1 MFYAKM
7 AAVFFTI
14 ILLIH
19 FKWPLWGAVL
29 IASLETA
36 LFYGISM
43 PDLLTMAG
51 TTLVSRSCLE
61 LLFITYGLILLQN
74 LMERQQMLLKA
85 KDSIAS
91 LCSSEALSAAVA
103 PAMVGLLPAPGSVLI
118 AGSMVR
124 DSCEGKLD
132 PDHMAFITTYFR
144 HIPEALLPVYTNVIL
159 MCAVSRVPEWKFLL
173 FMLPYTL
180 FNAVIPY
187 WIYLR
192 PAASKMEIRESAEGP
207 LALLGHLAQNMWPVF
222 LIIFLILAVR
232 IPTALAVLAVILL
245 LFIASRSFKDAPEL
259 LKKSLD
265 WHMLLMVAT
274 ILIFTEIL
282 GHTEAPAQLLAGLEA
297 LPIPA
302 FLVYGLIMLS
312 GSILSNFT
320 AMIPV
325 VFPAALAAGS
335 GSLSMTILLASAGH
349 LASQLCPTH
358 ICLTLCA
365 DQFRTTINR
374 IFLLTIPVTAIMFV
388 LSCGIYVVMRG
399 MGL

>member
-1 MFYAKM
+1 MFYLKM
-7 AAVFFTI
+7 ASIFFTI

-19 FKWPLWGAVL
+19 LKWPLWGAVL

-36 LFYGISM
+36 LFYGISI
-43 PDLLTMAG
+43 PKLLIAAG
-51 TTLVSRSCLE
+51 STLISRSCLE
-61 LLFITYGLILLQN
+61 LLLITYGLILLQN
-74 LMERQQMLLKA
+74 LMEHRQMLLKA
-85 KDSIAS
+85 KDSIAG
-91 LCSSEALSAAVA
+91 LCSSDTLSAAVA
-103 PAMVGLLPAPGSVLI
+103 PIMVGLLPAPGSVLI

-124 DSCEGKLD
+124 QSCEGKL
-132 PDHMAFITTYFR
+132 PDDRMAFVTTYFR

-159 MCAVSRVPEWKFLL
+159 MCAVSGVPEWKFLL

-180 FNAVIPY
+180 LNALIPY
-187 WIYLR
+187 WIYLH
-192 PAASKMEIRESAEGP
+192 PAASSMGKSQTAEGP
-207 LALLGHLAQNMWPVF
+207 LTLLKHLLQNMWPVF
-222 LIIFLILAVR
+222 LIILLILAVR
-232 IPTALAVLAVILL
+232 IPTVLAVLAVV
-245 LFIASRSFKDAPEL
+245 LFLFFTSHSFRAAGNL

-265 WHMLLMVAT
+265 IHMLLMVAT

-282 GHTEAPAQLLAGLEA
+282 GQTNAPAQLLDGLKT
-297 LPIPA
+297 LPVPT

-325 VFPAALAAGS
+325 VFPAALAAGD
-335 GSLSMTILLASAGH
+335 GVLSMTIFLASTGH

-374 IFLLTIPVTAIMFV
+374 IFLLTIPVTVLMF
-388 LSCGIYVVMRG
+388 LLCCGIYIAMH
-399 MGL
+399 GLGI